1 MKCRLNFASYKNL
14 KAFGTAQAKSPADG
28 KNDLLLFMDTRIY
41 LKNKIRVQ
49 GKARKGEKAEH
60 TRSM

>member
-1 MKCRLNFASYKNL
+1 MRVVN
-14 KAFGTAQAKSPADG
+14 AFRT
-28 KNDLLLFMDTRIY
+28 Y
-41 LKNKIRVQ
+41 LKNKIGVQ

>member
-1 MKCRLNFASYKNL
+1 MVENNNSVVSKNYEE
-14 KAFGTAQAKSPADG
+14 
-28 KNDLLLFMDTRIY
+28 TRTY
-41 LKNKIRVQ
+41 LKNKISVQ